1 MFGRKVEVKLV
12 KDEKPVTNKEAVEKE
27 IMKQV
32 AFEEYCKTATRGV
45 VAVAVAHA
53 ALKTFH
59 DVAVEV
65 AKKAPIT
72 VYMK

>member
-1 MFGRKVEVKLV
+1 MFGRKLEVKLV
-12 KDEKPVTNKEAVEKE
+12 KDVKQPNPAPKSKQMIDNHINTVTK
-27 IMKQV
+27 
-32 AFEEYCKTATRGV
+32 GV
-45 VAVAVAHA
+45 VTVAVAHT

>member
-1 MFGRKVEVKLV
+1 MFGRKLEVKVV
-12 KDEKPVTNKEAVEKE
+12 KDEKSVTNDEAIKKEV
-27 IMKQV
+27 MKQV

-45 VAVAVAHA
+45 VSVAVAHA